1 MIKTIRQHI
10 KDIILNH
17 PHTAQ
22 DISKLIGISEKAV
35 YDHLEHIA
43 KSSSKKETFVIHHGH
58 CQSCGFDFK
67 KRTRLKKPGR
77 CPICK
82 SEFIAQPRFEI
93 VTK

>member
-22 DISKLIGISEKAV
+22 DISRLIGISEKAV

-43 KSSSKKETFVIHHGH
+43 KSSSKKETFVMVTANPAVLI
-58 CQSCGFDFK
+58 
-67 KRTRLKKPGR
+67 LKKER
-77 CPICK
+77 
-82 SEFIAQPRFEI
+82 A
-93 VTK
+93 